1 MISAYTSLSRLRIL
15 RLLSFTAAIS
25 SLILIEE
32 RISLCSII
40 NLHEQIRV
48 VVEDENLL
56 RSWTPIAC
64 RGWPETS
71 VGQPSSRKRTVQDRN
86 SHPMAS
92 ITVTKERRL
101 RERRNL
107 LHLKSRP
114 SSTTNSGDVGLEASD
129 DRGGIAELEAR
140 VREPP
145 RIYINSI
152 QSPLP
157 TYKIRNE

>member
-1 MISAYTSLSRLRIL
+1 
-15 RLLSFTAAIS
+15 
-25 SLILIEE
+25 
-32 RISLCSII
+32 
-40 NLHEQIRV
+40 
-48 VVEDENLL
+48 
-56 RSWTPIAC
+56 
-64 RGWPETS
+64 
-71 VGQPSSRKRTVQDRN
+71 
-86 SHPMAS
+86 MAS